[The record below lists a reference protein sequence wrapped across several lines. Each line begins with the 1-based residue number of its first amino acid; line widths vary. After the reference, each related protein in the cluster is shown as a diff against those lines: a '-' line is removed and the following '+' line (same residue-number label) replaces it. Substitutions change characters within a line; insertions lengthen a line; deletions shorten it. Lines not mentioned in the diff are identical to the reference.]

1 MNEEVANKT
10 VNLAVSSAKVSVRFF
25 LRALAKAYRSLKQKE
40 TVKKQKRNVKKQ
52 MKKNEPKHGKQT
64 IKQLVRQGQGVSSM
78 DVGDSGMRDF
88 KRIANK
94 YGVDFAIVK
103 DKTVDPP
110 KYVTFFKAKDAD
122 AIGQVLKEYSAK
134 QLKRKGKA
142 QAKQDK
148 KKDRGERESVLK
160 KLKIFKD
167 KASKTPKKEVQK
179 KKEQVL

>member
-1 MNEEVANKT
+1 MNEEVASKT
-10 VNLAVSSAKVSVRFF
+10 VNLAVTSAKVTVRT
-25 LRALAKAYRSLKQKE
+25 LVRALAKADQKHKQKKA
-40 TVKKQKRNVKKQ
+40 VKNQKKVYNKQ

-64 IKQLVRQGQGVSSM
+64 IKQLIGQGQGVSSM

-103 DKTVDPP
+103 DKTADPP
-110 KYVTFFKAKDAD
+110 RYVTFFKARDAD
-122 AIGQVLKEYSAK
+122 AINQVLKEYTAK
-134 QLKRKGKA
+134 QIKRKDKA

>member
-1 MNEEVANKT
+1 MNEEVASKT
-10 VNLAVSSAKVSVRFF
+10 VNLAVTSGKVTVRT
-25 LRALAKAYRSLKQKE
+25 LVRALAKADQKHKQKKA
-40 TVKKQKRNVKKQ
+40 VKNQKKVYNKQ

-64 IKQLVRQGQGVSSM
+64 IKQLIGQGQGVSSM

-103 DKTVDPP
+103 DKTADPP
-110 KYVTFFKAKDAD
+110 RYVTFFKARDAD
-122 AIGQVLKEYSAK
+122 AINQVLKEYTAK
-134 QLKRKGKA
+134 QIKRKDKT